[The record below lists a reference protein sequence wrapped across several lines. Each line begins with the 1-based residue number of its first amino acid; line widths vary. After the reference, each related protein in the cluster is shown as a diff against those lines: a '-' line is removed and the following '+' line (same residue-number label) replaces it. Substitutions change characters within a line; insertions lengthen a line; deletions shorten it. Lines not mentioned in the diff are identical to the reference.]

1 MVNDILSRAKIT
13 RRQARHTQPPAETYA
28 VYFDDIEADG
38 ADNVVLLYRH
48 DVSIELYEPTPDDDA
63 EARLEAQLNAQGLM
77 WTKQDRYWLQ
87 DRQRYQVVYEFSY
100 IQKVRR

>member
-48 DVSIELYEPTPDDDA
+48 DVSIELYEPNPDDDA
-63 EARLEAQLNAQGLM
+63 EARLEAQLNAKGLM
-77 WTKQDRYWLQ
+77 WTKQDRLWLQ
-87 DRQRYQVVYEFSY
+87 ERQRYQVVYEFSY
-100 IQKVRR
+100 IQKIRR